1 MRTVLTSLGALFLS
15 VGTVVVGCGSSS
27 SEFPDGQGQSAEQN
41 GTDGGDKGFG
51 PGSGDD
57 GGEGG
62 GDGGPACKTSENTA
76 DLRPVY
82 LGVAF
87 DVSGSMG
94 QLDCPQW
101 FHDPTVKW
109 TPVVEATA
117 AFLEDTSAT
126 NLHASLA
133 LFPSEGDT
141 LAEKCQVSK
150 YETPNVAMTSL
161 PSAQFRQA
169 LDAYGTAGG
178 VGVLGAYDLPLPGGQ
193 YVGVNGRGY
202 SWRGNTPTA
211 AALAGTASYLK
222 TLRASDTESVYAIV
236 LVTDGMPSVCSGLD
250 ITTTATSIHDTD
262 GIPIYV
268 IGVKNPTT
276 PPASPPWTDGW
287 NCGNAKVAN
296 TPLVP
301 DPNALANLDNIAA
314 AGGTTSATLI
324 DTGNPTATKAVLL
337 DQMQKIR
344 AKSISCE
351 LNRPAPPAGETFDPE
366 KVNVRYDSK
375 DSASTP
381 LVYSPDCTGENGWR
395 YKTPASDVIEL
406 CPGACAKVQSD
417 PWAKVAVEF
426 GCVRRTTVK

>member
-1 MRTVLTSLGALFLS
+1 MRLIFVSLGILVVS
-15 VGTVVVGCGSSS
+15 VGTVTVGCGSSS
-27 SEFPDGQGQSAEQN
+27 SEFANGPGSAQNQN
-41 GTDGGDKGFG
+41 GDDGGNVFEPGTNTDGGDG
-51 PGSGDD
+51 D
-57 GGEGG
+57 GGG
-62 GDGGPACKTSENTA
+62 GGPACKTSENA
-76 DLRPVY
+76 AELRPVY

-109 TPVVEATA
+109 TPVIEATA
-117 AFLEDTSAT
+117 AFLEDATAT

-133 LFPSEGDT
+133 LFPSEGT
-141 LAEKCQVSK
+141 SAEKCQVSK
-150 YETPNVAMTSL
+150 YETPGVAMTSL
-161 PSAQFRQA
+161 PSALFRQA

-178 VGVLGAYDLPLPGGQ
+178 VGVAGAYDLPLPGGQ

-202 SWRGNTPTA
+202 AWRGNTPTA
-211 AALAGTASYLK
+211 AALAGTANYLK
-222 TLRASDTESVYAIV
+222 TLRGTDTESVYAIV
-236 LVTDGMPSVCSGLD
+236 LVTDGVPSTCSGLD
-250 ITTTATSIHDTD
+250 INTTATSIHDVD

-287 NCGNAKVAN
+287 NCGGSGAN

-301 DPNALANLDNIAA
+301 DANALANLDSIAL

-324 DTGNPTATKAVLL
+324 DTGDPTATKAVLL
-337 DQMQKIR
+337 DRMQQIR

-375 DSASTP
+375 NNASTP
-381 LVYSPDCTGENGWR
+381 LVYSTDCTGENGWR
-395 YKTPASDVIEL
+395 YKSAANDVIEL
-406 CPGACAKVQSD
+406 CPDACKKVQGD